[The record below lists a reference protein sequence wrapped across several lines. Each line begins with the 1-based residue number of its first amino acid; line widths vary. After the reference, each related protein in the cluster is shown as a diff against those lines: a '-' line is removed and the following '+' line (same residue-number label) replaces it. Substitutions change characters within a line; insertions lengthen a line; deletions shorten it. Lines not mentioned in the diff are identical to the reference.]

1 MFLLEWHKYTAAS
14 TLKPSHLRTANRQ
27 ATEIMRAFLV
37 LLLVAAANAASLLKA
52 SEPIF
57 GQYIVKIKSDF
68 DVQSV
73 LPTVR
78 LAGGRVGHVYNA
90 VFNGFAA
97 KLSEKVLDAVLN
109 LPAVEYVEEDGV
121 VRTQAVGSWGLD
133 RIDQANL
140 PLDDSYDSTKRG
152 TNGAGYN
159 VYVIDTGINPTH
171 NDFGGRAVTA
181 WSAMARSEDCNGHGT
196 HCSGT
201 VAGTEYG
208 VAKGVNV
215 YGVKVLNCFGSG
227 SWSDVIAGV
236 DWVSASGARPAVAS
250 MSLGGGYTDSLNEA
264 VKNLVN
270 SGVQT
275 AVAAGNDNSNACNY
289 SPASEPEA
297 VTVGSTTSTD
307 ARSSFSNYGN
317 CVDVFAPGSSI
328 TSAWYTSNT
337 ATNTISGTSMA
348 CPHVA
353 GALAI
358 YGILNGNDG
367 ERAAAALVNE
377 ATSGV
382 VGNPGWNSP
391 NKLLYV

>member
-1 MFLLEWHKYTAAS
+1 
-14 TLKPSHLRTANRQ
+14 
-27 ATEIMRAFLV
+27 MRAFLV

-52 SEPIF
+52 SEPIS

-73 LPTVR
+73 LPIVR
-78 LAGGRVGHVYNA
+78 LAGGRVGHIYNA

-121 VRTQAVGSWGLD
+121 ARTQAVESWGLD

-140 PLDDSYDSTKRG
+140 PLDQSYDSTKRG

-159 VYVIDTGINPTH
+159 VYVIDTGIRPSH
-171 NDFGGRAVTA
+171 DDFGGRAATA
-181 WSAMARSEDCNGHGT
+181 WSAMSLRKDDCNGHGT
-196 HCSGT
+196 HCAGT

-236 DWVSASGARPAVAS
+236 DWVRTNGTRPAVAS
-250 MSLGGGYTDSLNEA
+250 MSLGGGYTASLNEA
-264 VKNLVN
+264 VGNLVDG
-270 SGVQT
+270 GVQT
-275 AVAAGNDNSNACNY
+275 AVAAGNDNSDACSY
-289 SPASEPEA
+289 SPASEPKA
-297 VTVGSTTSTD
+297 MTVGATTRLD
-307 ARSSFSNYGN
+307 ARSSFSNFGD

-328 TSAWYTSNT
+328 TSAWHNSDT
-337 ATNTISGTSMA
+337 AQNTISGTSMA

-358 YGILNGNDG
+358 YGVLNGGDG
-367 ERAAAALVNE
+367 DRAAAALINE
-377 ATSGV
+377 ATSDV
-382 VGNPGWNSP
+382 VGNPGLRSP